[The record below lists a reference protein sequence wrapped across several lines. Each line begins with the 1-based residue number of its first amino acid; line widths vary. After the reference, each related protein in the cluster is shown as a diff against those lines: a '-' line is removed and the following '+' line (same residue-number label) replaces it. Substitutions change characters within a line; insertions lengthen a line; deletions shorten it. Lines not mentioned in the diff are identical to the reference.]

1 MLKKIIWNSDNTLTT
16 TYKIILEKTTEE
28 QRILIPKS
36 YLKSSENTYIINKD
50 AKSQLEQN

>member
-1 MLKKIIWNSDNTLTT
+1 MLKKSIWNSDNTLTAI
-16 TYKIILEKTTEE
+16 YKILFEETTEE

>member
-36 YLKSSENTYIINKD
+36 YLKSSENAYIINKD